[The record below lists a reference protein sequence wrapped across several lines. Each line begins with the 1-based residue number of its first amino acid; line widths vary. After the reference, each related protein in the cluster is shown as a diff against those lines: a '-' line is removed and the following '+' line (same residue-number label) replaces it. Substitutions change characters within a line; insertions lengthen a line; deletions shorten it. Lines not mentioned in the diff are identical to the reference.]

1 MFCKNCGAENK
12 EDSKFCTSCGSEL
25 VGAKKK
31 TTKKKEEDKVE
42 VKEEK
47 LTYQQEGSVKPEEK
61 AKEEVKEE
69 KVVEAKPVT
78 TNTEPKKEGNGKAVA
93 SLVLGIC
100 SFVIFCLMWPLSLV
114 GLILGI
120 ASKKSGMKVAGIII
134 NAIALAL
141 STIVLLWVFVA
152 PMFAI
157 GSYDN
162 NSTKKSSNFFEELE
176 ERMEEIEEEIEEDD
190 EKDVKKVG
198 DDTYGYVEVPN
209 SWVEFHDVDVTTK
222 LIQYTDIGEKGYIV
236 TLNVYEQDIEPIT
249 AAQNL
254 YNHIKEEG
262 NTAYYLTTY
271 VAGYRGYVVHATYT
285 DGTYLDIYLF
295 KASDSKLHYVAIE
308 GPDKYNDNFD
318 IPKTFSMTK

>member
-1 MFCKNCGAENK
+1 MKCKNCGAENK
-12 EDSKFCTSCGSEL
+12 EDNKFCTSCGSEL
-25 VGAKKK
+25 VADAKKK
-31 TTKKKEEDKVE
+31 TTTKKKE
-42 VKEEK
+42 EEK
-47 LTYQQEGSVKPEEK
+47 LTYQQEGSIKPEEK
-61 AKEEVKEE
+61 VVEEKKEE

-78 TNTEPKKEGNGKAVA
+78 TTTTSEKRSDGKAVA

-100 SFVIFCLMWPLSLV
+100 SFVIFCLMWPLSLI

-134 NAIALAL
+134 NAIALAI
-141 STIVLLWVFVA
+141 STCVLIWVFVM
-152 PMFAI
+152 PMFA
-157 GSYDN
+157 YD
-162 NSTKKSSNFFEELE
+162 SMKTSPKKSNFFEDLE
-176 ERMEEIEEEIEEDD
+176 ERVKEIEEEEKED

-209 SWVEFHDVDVTTK
+209 SWVVFHDVDATSK
-222 LIQYTDIGEKGYIV
+222 LIQYTDIGEAGYIV
-236 TLNVYEQDIEPIT
+236 TLNVYEQDVEPIT

-262 NTAYYLTTY
+262 NSAYYLTTY

-295 KASDSKLHYVAIE
+295 KASDNKLHYVAIE

>member
-12 EDSKFCTSCGSEL
+12 EDSKFCTSCGTEL

-31 TTKKKEEDKVE
+31 TTKKKEE
-42 VKEEK
+42 KEEK

-61 AKEEVKEE
+61 VVEE

-100 SFVIFCLMWPLSLV
+100 SFVIFCLMWPLSLI

-134 NAIALAL
+134 NALALAL
-141 STIVLLWVFVA
+141 STLVLIWVFIL
-152 PMFAI
+152 PIFAV
-157 GSYDN
+157 GSYD
-162 NSTKKSSNFFEELE
+162 SSATRKNTNFFDQLE
-176 ERMEEIEEEIEEDD
+176 ERMKELEKEIDEDTKIETKDEEK
-190 EKDVKKVG
+190 KDVKKVG
-198 DDTYGYVEVPN
+198 DDTFGYVEVPEK
-209 SWVEFHDVDVTTK
+209 WIEFHDVDASTQ
-222 LIQYTDIGEKGYIV
+222 LIQYTDIGELGYIV
-236 TLNVYEQDIEPIT
+236 TLNVYEEDIDAET
-249 AAQNL
+249 AAKNL

-262 NTAYYLTTY
+262 NDSYYLTTY
-271 VAGYRGYVVHATYT
+271 VAGYRGYIVRSKYT

-295 KASDSKLHYVAIE
+295 KASDDKLHYVAIE
-308 GPDKYNDNFD
+308 GPDKYNENFN